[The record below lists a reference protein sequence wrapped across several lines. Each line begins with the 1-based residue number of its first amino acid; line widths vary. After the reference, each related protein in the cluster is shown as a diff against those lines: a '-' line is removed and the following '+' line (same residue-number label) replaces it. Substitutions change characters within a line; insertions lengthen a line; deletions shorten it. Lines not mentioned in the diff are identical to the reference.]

1 MRRIENMIGRCEPD
15 ALTVQDL
22 MEDSLVTCSPE
33 DTVECVTLM
42 LCDKKFGSLPV
53 VNDQQRLVGII
64 TEFDLLKVML
74 TGSDL
79 RALTVKE
86 IMIPDVITVTEDV
99 PVSDLITC
107 LQTHHL
113 IRVPVVKDKTL
124 VGIVS
129 RRDVLYGYV
138 KAVTCYLG

>member
-33 DTVECVTLM
+33 DTVESVTLM

>member
-1 MRRIENMIGRCEPD
+1 
-15 ALTVQDL
+15 
-22 MEDSLVTCSPE
+22 
-33 DTVECVTLM
+33 M

>member
-1 MRRIENMIGRCEPD
+1 MRRIETMVGRCDPD
-15 ALTVQDL
+15 TLAVQDL
-22 MEDSLVTCSPE
+22 MEDTVVTCSPE
-33 DTVECVTLM
+33 DTAESIALM

-53 VNDQQRLVGII
+53 VDDKQTLLGII
-64 TEFDLLKVML
+64 TEFDLLKAMM

-79 RALTVKE
+79 RTLTVKE
-86 IMIPDVITVTEDV
+86 IMVPDVITVTEDMS
-99 PVSDLITC
+99 VSDLIRC
-107 LQTHHL
+107 FQTQHR